1 MGKGGPSMFQSDGSM
16 EPAGRG
22 DADEGPGYDEVDNV
36 PREWY
41 AYLLFW
47 TFSSIIRPFLE
58 VGLLILYM
66 FHPPVL
72 LIKTSRL
79 LSSRLNTLAQK
90 EDSSNFAC
98 KSENARDNLVASF
111 KLNLLEIIFRYSV
124 SLSPTKKNF
133 IYWSR
138 CAFKNYRVRVRVRK
152 LK

>member
-1 MGKGGPSMFQSDGSM
+1 
-16 EPAGRG
+16 
-22 DADEGPGYDEVDNV
+22 
-36 PREWY
+36 
-41 AYLLFW
+41 
-47 TFSSIIRPFLE
+47 
-58 VGLLILYM
+58 M